1 MKLMRL
7 AVLAFATVLAAS
19 AAPDSIETRVNSGD
33 YSGALADLNSV
44 PAQNRD
50 ARWHLLASKVE
61 DGLNDPAK
69 AVAEAQQAV
78 DLDPGSEAA
87 RLQLAQI
94 FLSRNTPEAAYEILR
109 QAMPLFPNS
118 ALIRLG
124 AGLALNQMR
133 RYADAIPVLKNC
145 LKLRPDLGPAFDALA
160 SAYLNS
166 AAYETL
172 LSEASAYSRAH
183 PEDFRGFYYEA
194 SARVELALGPAA
206 SESLLRRS
214 IQLNPNFAA
223 AHALLGRVL
232 VERNHAQAAV
242 PELEEAIR
250 LRPGYTP
257 AHLYLANA
265 WRKLGK
271 IDLARQESQTVAHL
285 NEEESRS
292 VPHLL
297 YHRGNK
303 PAQAGKSDPS
313 TPDQK

>member
-1 MKLMRL
+1 MKLMRVV
-7 AVLAFATVLAAS
+7 VLALSALLAAH
-19 AAPDSIETRVNSGD
+19 AAPDSIESRINTGD
-33 YSGALADLNSV
+33 YSGALAALNSV
-44 PAQNRD
+44 PAQSRD
-50 ARWHLLASKVE
+50 ARWHLLASKAE
-61 DGLNDPAK
+61 DGLNDPTK

-78 DLDPGSEAA
+78 ELGGASEAA

-94 FLSRNTPEAAYEILR
+94 FLSRNTPEAAWEILSE
-109 QAMPLFPNS
+109 AMPLFPGS

-133 RYADAIPVLKNC
+133 RYADAIPILKDC
-145 LKLRPDLGPAFDALA
+145 LKLRPNLGPAFDALA

-172 LSEASAYSRAH
+172 LKESAEYSRAH

-194 SARVELALGPAA
+194 SARVEFALEPAA
-206 SESLLRRS
+206 AESLLRRS

-223 AHALLGRVL
+223 AHTLLGRVL
-232 VERNHAQAAV
+232 IQRNQPEAAV
-242 PELEEAIR
+242 PELQQAIR

-271 IDLARQESQTVAHL
+271 SDLAREESATVARL
-285 NEEESRS
+285 NEEESRP

-297 YHRGNK
+297 YHRGNR
-303 PAQAGKSDPS
+303 PAQTEKAESSGPN
-313 TPDQK
+313 QK

>member
-1 MKLMRL
+1 MKLMKVAVFAL
-7 AVLAFATVLAAS
+7 SAVLAAY
-19 AAPDSIETRVNSGD
+19 AAPDSIESRINAGD
-33 YSGALADLNSV
+33 YSGALIALNSV

-50 ARWHLLASKVE
+50 ARWHLLASKVQ

-78 DLDPGSEAA
+78 DLDPASEPA

-94 FLSRNTPEAAYEILR
+94 FLSRNTPEAAYEILGE
-109 QAMPLFPNS
+109 AMPLFPNS

-133 RYADAIPVLKNC
+133 RYADAIPILKDC
-145 LKLRPDLGPAFDALA
+145 LRLRPDLGPAFDALA

-172 LSEASAYSRAH
+172 LKESAEYSRAH

-194 SARVELALGPAA
+194 AARVELALDPPGA
-206 SESLLRRS
+206 EGLLRRA
-214 IQLNPNFAA
+214 IQLNPGFAA

-232 VERNHAQAAV
+232 IELNQAQAAV
-242 PELEEAIR
+242 PELKEAIG

-271 IDLARQESQTVAHL
+271 ADLAREESQTVARL
-285 NEEESRS
+285 NEEESRP

-297 YHRGNK
+297 YHRGSR
-303 PAQAGKSDPS
+303 PAQIQKSETSGPN
-313 TPDQK
+313 QK

>member
-1 MKLMRL
+1 MRV
-7 AVLAFATVLAAS
+7 AVLALSAMLAAH
-19 AAPDSIETRVNSGD
+19 AAPDSIESRLNAGD
-33 YSGALADLNSV
+33 FSGALAALDSL
-44 PAQNRD
+44 PAQNRN
-50 ARWHLLASKVE
+50 ARWHLLASKAE

-78 DLDPGSEAA
+78 NLDPASEAA

-94 FLSRNTPEAAYEILR
+94 FLSRNTPEPAYQILSE
-109 QAMPLFPNS
+109 AIPAFPNS

-133 RYADAIPVLKNC
+133 RYADAIPILKDC

-160 SAYLNS
+160 SAWLNS
-166 AAYETL
+166 ASYETL
-172 LSEASAYSRAH
+172 LKEAAEYSRAH

-194 SARVELALGPAA
+194 SARVELALDAA
-206 SESLLRRS
+206 SAEALLRRS

-232 VERNHAQAAV
+232 VERNRTEAAI
-242 PELEEAIR
+242 PELQEAIR
-250 LRPGYTP
+250 LRPGYAP

-271 IDLARQESQTVAHL
+271 ADLAREESETIAKL
-285 NEEESRS
+285 NEEESRP

-297 YHRGNK
+297 YHRGNR
-303 PAQAGKSDPS
+303 PAQTEKSETSGPN
-313 TPDQK
+313 QK

>member
-1 MKLMRL
+1 MKLMRV
-7 AVLAFATVLAAS
+7 AVLALSAVVAAY
-19 AAPDSIETRVNSGD
+19 AAPDSIESRINAGN
-33 YSGALADLNSV
+33 YSDALVVLNSV
-44 PAQNRD
+44 PAQSRD
-50 ARWHLLASKVE
+50 AHWHLLASKAE

-78 DLDPGSEAA
+78 NLDPASEPA

-94 FLSRNTPEAAYEILR
+94 FLSRNTPEAAYEILSE
-109 QAMPLFPNS
+109 AIPLFPNS

-133 RYADAIPVLKNC
+133 RYADAIPILEQC
-145 LKLRPDLGPAFDALA
+145 LKLRPNLGPAFDALA

-172 LSEASAYSRAH
+172 LKDSADYAREH

-194 SARVELALGPAA
+194 AARVELALEPASA
-206 SESLLRRS
+206 EALLRRS

-223 AHALLGRVL
+223 AHALMGRML
-232 VERNHAQAAV
+232 VDRNQAEAAV
-242 PELEEAIR
+242 PELQAAIH

-257 AHLYLANA
+257 AHLYLARA
-265 WRKLGK
+265 WRRLGK
-271 IDLARQESQTVAHL
+271 ADLAREESETVARL
-285 NEEESRS
+285 NQEESRP

-297 YHRGNK
+297 YHRGNR
-303 PAQAGKSDPS
+303 PAQTEKAEASGPN
-313 TPDQK
+313 QK